1 MIYTPRTI
9 NELFNAAVERYRDDE
24 FLKHKVA
31 GSWRSLSYG
40 EAARRV
46 REMALGLHSLG
57 LRAADRVG
65 IWSENRPEWNLA
77 DLAVLGIGVVD
88 VPIYT
93 SQARHQVRYILSDAG
108 VRALFVSAALLP
120 EALEI
125 KNEITG
131 IEFLICFD
139 EVSSEHRSLGVI
151 SAVELIN
158 SGREVF
164 GGQPRLYE
172 DMWRSADPE
181 HLATL
186 MYTSGSTGEPK
197 GVMLTHRNLTSNVLQ
212 NYKWLGLEGRRDIAL
227 SYLPLSHIFER
238 GVWYLD
244 MYCGFVIAYAESIE
258 ATPKNLLEIR
268 PTVMTSV
275 PRMFEKI
282 YSRIVEK
289 GLAAGFPLK
298 QIFLWSLGVARR
310 WAELRDRG
318 KPIGRWLSFSHK
330 IADALVYKK
339 WRDAVGGRVRVFI
352 SGGAPLAS
360 EIAYIFAGAGL
371 IILQG
376 YGLTETSPSIA
387 CNTEEHNRIGTVGRV
402 IAGFELKIAEDGEI
416 MVKGDS
422 VSHGYY
428 NLPNATAEAFGSDG
442 WFRTGDIGHLDEDG
456 YLVITDRKKDL
467 IKTSGGKYIA
477 PQLIES
483 MIKAIR
489 FVSQV
494 VVVGNNRKFASA
506 LIVPSMSLVK
516 SYAELKGIRFS
527 STADLF
533 GDPRIID
540 LFIRQVDK
548 FTSRLAKF
556 EKIKKVALLE
566 KEMTAE
572 SGDLTP
578 TLKPRRTIIEKR
590 YKEVIDKLYEE
601 SAAAALAV

>member
-1 MIYTPRTI
+1 M
-9 NELFNAAVERYRDDE
+9 
-24 FLKHKVA
+24 
-31 GSWRSLSYG
+31 
-40 EAARRV
+40 
-46 REMALGLHSLG
+46 
-57 LRAADRVG
+57 
-65 IWSENRPEWNLA
+65 
-77 DLAVLGIGVVD
+77 
-88 VPIYT
+88 
-93 SQARHQVRYILSDAG
+93 
-108 VRALFVSAALLP
+108 
-120 EALEI
+120 
-125 KNEITG
+125 
-131 IEFLICFD
+131 
-139 EVSSEHRSLGVI
+139 
-151 SAVELIN
+151 
-158 SGREVF
+158 
-164 GGQPRLYE
+164 
-172 DMWRSADPE
+172 
-181 HLATL
+181 
-186 MYTSGSTGEPK
+186 
-197 GVMLTHRNLTSNVLQ
+197 
-212 NYKWLGLEGRRDIAL
+212 
-227 SYLPLSHIFER
+227 
-238 GVWYLD
+238 
-244 MYCGFVIAYAESIE
+244 
-258 ATPKNLLEIR
+258 
-268 PTVMTSV
+268 
-275 PRMFEKI
+275 
-282 YSRIVEK
+282 
-289 GLAAGFPLK
+289 
-298 QIFLWSLGVARR
+298 
-310 WAELRDRG
+310 
-318 KPIGRWLSFSHK
+318 
-330 IADALVYKK
+330 
-339 WRDAVGGRVRVFI
+339 
-352 SGGAPLAS
+352 
-360 EIAYIFAGAGL
+360 
-371 IILQG
+371 
-376 YGLTETSPSIA
+376 
-387 CNTEEHNRIGTVGRV
+387 GRV

-422 VSHGYY
+422 VSHRYY

-483 MIKAIR
+483 MIKASR

-590 YKEVIDKLYEE
+590 YREVIDKLYEE